1 MFGDELAMFGS
12 GVARTRIGGVALNNG
27 AVDALN
33 HGTNEFGA
41 QIVLIAVFT
50 GVKFDGD
57 FAR

>member
-1 MFGDELAMFGS
+1 MFGS